1 MELTGNELVFMN
13 GKVIVSK
20 TDLKGK
26 IIYGNKYFI
35 YISGYDE
42 MELLGEPH
50 NILRHEKMP
59 AVIFKLLWEYVQS
72 GREIFAYVVNK
83 TKSGDY
89 YWVFANVTPSYDLQG
104 NIIGYLS
111 VRRKPAEKSIETI
124 KTIYDKL
131 YRAEKESGIGESER
145 ILKTLLEEQGMTY
158 EQFILTV

>member
-1 MELTGNELVFMN
+1 MELTGNEIAFTD

-35 YISGYDE
+35 DISGYDE
-42 MELLGEPH
+42 LELLGAPH

-59 AVIFKLLWEYVQS
+59 AIVFKLLWEYVQS
-72 GREIFAYVVNK
+72 GREIFAYVLNK
-83 TKSGDY
+83 TKDGDY
-89 YWVFANVTPSYDLQG
+89 YWVFANVTPSHDLQG

-111 VRRKPAEKSIETI
+111 VRRKPTARSVEIIKSL
-124 KTIYDKL
+124 YDKL
-131 YRAEKESGIGESER
+131 YSAEKKSGIGESER